1 MLELGEATVK
11 QLGCFSRNDPCTREG
26 TEERKKMWEGNIM
39 NVIEKWIKN
48 TIVIKDERN
57 KGG

>member
-39 NVIEKWIKN
+39 NVIEK
-48 TIVIKDERN
+48 
-57 KGG
+57 